1 MNPLAPVVEAQRRKI
16 AALKSELVAEKLR
29 QPLPPRAG
37 VGEAE
42 YTQENARRILE
53 ALGVDPDHEQH
64 VRDLEV
70 SCRSPRN

>member
-29 QPLPPRAG
+29 HPMPRTSG